1 MKIDEKDID
10 ILMRYLAGEITMLP
24 YTEENGELPIPLYP
38 DPIKKETD
46 EVIPKDEDAKDPNK
60 RSWFDYR
67 EFNDPV
73 KVYDSIISGTPIIK
87 NLRIMDSYIKAGY
100 DFCFLTARSCEDVVK
115 SALESFLKVK
125 DENNSLNELGDVFKK
140 SMSHAVNDT
149 LHKYHGATDAEK
161 KANIL
166 IGLCKKYDS
175 VVFVDDDRKNL
186 KAARELGLKNLK
198 VVQAHEA

>member
-1 MKIDEKDID
+1 M
-10 ILMRYLAGEITMLP
+10 
-24 YTEENGELPIPLYP
+24 
-38 DPIKKETD
+38 
-46 EVIPKDEDAKDPNK
+46 
-60 RSWFDYR
+60 
-67 EFNDPV
+67 
-73 KVYDSIISGTPIIK
+73 
-87 NLRIMDSYIKAGY
+87 
-100 DFCFLTARSCEDVVK
+100 
-115 SALESFLKVK
+115 KVK

-166 IGLCKKYDS
+166 IGLCKKYDR